1 MALIV
6 VRGLLARG
14 DTDDTLD
21 DERAA
26 LAEVG
31 AEMIAVPI
39 QDRERLLSLLPEAD
53 GLLGVSFI
61 DADMLS
67 RLVKCRGIVTIS
79 HGFNHIDLDT
89 ASEMGIP
96 VSNLFFCHREVAN
109 HTIMFLLAATRKLI
123 MLHNLLREGHWRRDL
138 QPPVAPLYGET
149 IGIIGFGHIG
159 QEVAKR
165 ARALEMEIVAFDPV
179 ARPDRAVDLGV
190 EPVELDDLLRRS
202 DYVTLHAPSNPNT
215 RQILNER
222 TLGLMKR
229 SAWVFN
235 TARGD
240 LIDEA
245 ALYRALV
252 EERIA
257 GAGLDTFE
265 VEPTPPDNPILKLDN
280 VIVTPH
286 AAGFSDEAVRS
297 GQRMGA
303 REMASILAGRFPTNI
318 CNPEVRGRTR
328 FPFDN

>member
-1 MALIV
+1 
-6 VRGLLARG
+6 
-14 DTDDTLD
+14 
-21 DERAA
+21 
-26 LAEVG
+26 
-31 AEMIAVPI
+31 
-39 QDRERLLSLLPEAD
+39 LLSLLPQAD

-61 DADMLS
+61 DADMLG
-67 RLVKCRGIVTIS
+67 RMVKCRGVVAVA

-89 ASEMGIP
+89 ATEMGIP
-96 VSNLFFCHREVAN
+96 ISNLYFCHREVAN

-123 MLHNLLREGHWRRDL
+123 LLHNHLKEGRWMRDL

-149 IGIIGFGHIG
+149 LGIIGLGHIG

-165 ARALEMEIVAFDPV
+165 ARALEMKLVAFDPV
-179 ARPDRAVDLGV
+179 ARPERAAELGV
-190 EPVELDDLLRRS
+190 ELTDLDDLLKRS
-202 DYVTLHAPSNPNT
+202 DYVTLHCPSNEHT
-215 RQILNER
+215 RQTLNER
-222 TLGLMKR
+222 TLGLMKP

-245 ALYRALV
+245 ALYRALS
-252 EERIA
+252 EKRIA

-286 AAGFSDEAVRS
+286 AAGFSDAAVRE

-303 REMASILAGRFPTNI
+303 REMASVLTGTFPVNI

-328 FPFDN
+328 FPFNE